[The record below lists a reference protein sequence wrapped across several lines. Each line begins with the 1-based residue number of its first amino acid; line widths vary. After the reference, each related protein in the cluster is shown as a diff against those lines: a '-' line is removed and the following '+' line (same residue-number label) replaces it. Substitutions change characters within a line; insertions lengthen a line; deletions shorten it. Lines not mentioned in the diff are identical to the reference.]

1 MENTNSKKDTK
12 AALKE
17 KATAIKLGIDVHA
30 DSYVVVRQT
39 DGAMPQPAQRF
50 TPGKFKDWIR
60 TQFDQAHEVHTCYE
74 AGPFGYGL
82 HRELEA
88 MGVRNLVI
96 RPQNW
101 DEHGNGVKTDKTDAL
116 AMVQRLDRYV
126 RGNSKALAVVNPPEL
141 DQELLR
147 SQSRQ
152 REQFRQHRQRIEAQ
166 GRSMMLNYGVRV
178 QGKWWRGATWERLQ
192 QELPKRLL
200 RMIEDFQEGA
210 LAMDA
215 KVEKL
220 TKQIEG
226 AEAAATKIKGCGALT
241 EQVLLREMVDWK
253 RFKNRREV
261 ASLTGLCPGIHSS
274 GNKHRQGSITKHGK
288 PRVRRVLIEMAW
300 RVKRFQPDYRPVKKW
315 ADELA
320 SRSSATKK
328 KAIVA
333 IARHLA
339 IDLWRINAKGM
350 DPKQVGLSLLA

>member
-1 MENTNSKKDTK
+1 MINTNWKNKNK
-12 AALKE
+12 AAFNK

-30 DSYVVVRQT
+30 DTYVVVRQI
-39 DGAMPQPAQRF
+39 DGAMPQPAQSFSPLRF
-50 TPGKFKDWIR
+50 QAWVQ
-60 TQFDQAHEVHTCYE
+60 TQLNQAEQVHTCYE

-82 HRELEA
+82 HRQLQA
-88 MGVRNLVI
+88 MGINNLVI

-101 DEHGNGVKTDKTDAL
+101 DEHGNGVKTDKIDAL

-126 RGNSKALAVVNPPEL
+126 NGNLKALAVVNPPEL

-152 REQFRQHRQRIEAQ
+152 REQFRQHRQRLEAQ
-166 GRSMMLNYGVRV
+166 GRTMMLNYGTRV
-178 QGKWWRGATWERLQ
+178 KGRWWQGAAWVKLLAQ
-192 QELPKRLL
+192 LPQSLL
-200 RMIEDFQEGA
+200 AMVSEFQERT
-210 LAMDA
+210 AMMHT

-226 AEAAATKIKGCGALT
+226 AKATTKIKGAGALS
-241 EQVLLREMVDWK
+241 EQILLREMVDWN
-253 RFKNRREV
+253 RFTNRRQV
-261 ASLTGLCPGIHSS
+261 ASLTGLCPGVHSS

-300 RVKRFQPDYRPVKKW
+300 RVSRFQPDYQPVKKW
-315 ADELA
+315 AAALK
-320 SRSSATKK
+320 SRSSAMKK

-350 DPKQVGLSLLA
+350 DPKRVGLSLLA

>member
-1 MENTNSKKDTK
+1 MENTNSKIKTK
-12 AALKE
+12 AALNK

-30 DSYVVVRQT
+30 DSYVVVRQI
-39 DGAMPQPAQRF
+39 DGAVPQPAQSFR
-50 TPGKFKDWIR
+50 PAKFNQWA
-60 TQFDQAHEVHTCYE
+60 QSQLSQAEEVHTCYE

-82 HRELEA
+82 HRQLQA
-88 MGVRNLVI
+88 MGIKNLVI

-126 RGNSKALAVVNPPEL
+126 NGNHKALAVVNPPEL
-141 DQELLR
+141 EQELLR

-152 REQFRQHRQRIEAQ
+152 RDQLRQHRQRLEAQ
-166 GRSMMLNYGVRV
+166 GRTMMLNYGVRV
-178 QGKWWRGATWERLQ
+178 KGKWWQGAAWSRV
-192 QELPKRLL
+192 KVLL
-200 RMIEDFQEGA
+200 SESLREMVETFQVMTV
-210 LAMDA
+210 AMHA
-215 KVEKL
+215 QVEKL
-220 TKQIEG
+220 TKTIEG
-226 AEAAATKIKGCGALT
+226 AKASMKIKGCGALT
-241 EQVLLREMVDWK
+241 EQILLREMVDWN
-253 RFKNRREV
+253 RFTNRRQV

-288 PRVRRVLIEMAW
+288 PRVRRALIEMAW
-300 RVKRFQPDYRPVKKW
+300 RVTRFQPDYRPVKKW
-315 ADELA
+315 ATELT

-350 DPKQVGLSLLA
+350 NPQQVGLTLLS